1 MCIKNSEG
9 FCVHVY
15 FWPQFF
21 LEDKQC
27 IFREMSWRWV
37 FVLMNEWELAIAI
50 ILNLKSACTKSTK
63 ADRNESREHH
73 TPKKAYHVIC
83 KQWTQSEQYVNMC
96 NIYLYI
102 YYMLEKEL
110 HMYCYCDME
119 LHTRKFANRS
129 SKTAAR

>member
-1 MCIKNSEG
+1 
-9 FCVHVY
+9 
-15 FWPQFF
+15 
-21 LEDKQC
+21 
-27 IFREMSWRWV
+27 
-37 FVLMNEWELAIAI
+37 MNEWELAIAI